1 MKNGTKNAQELDV
14 IRLFQPGSREEPQEA
29 GGKLQL
35 KLRTMAIE
43 DELKGIPRTIVQL
56 HQELLL
62 LRQRRFEASYCGARA
77 LIKALQLDRN
87 FYTNF
92 GCRALDDYLVKYG
105 IGSGEGLAK
114 LINLVKLFEQETFAL
129 VGDDLLNE
137 MIRHLT
143 TAHEDRDGVSTP
155 AQRRRDIQRIFDRYC
170 ERYPG
175 FDRERFRQTLREY
188 IREQYPPKPMPPPTP
203 GPDRTTRQPPNQPPV
218 GSRRFVP
225 SDRSRASFADDS
237 GGQESRTKMTERTC
251 SGCGWRDTVIS
262 DGEIY
267 IFHLVALIKHL
278 KGRHLLDAIP
288 VPAQWAA
295 YRRKFGIK
303 AP

>member
-1 MKNGTKNAQELDV
+1 MKNKTTSTQELDA
-14 IRLFQPGSREEPQEA
+14 IHLFQFGPREEPQET

-43 DELKGIPRTIVQL
+43 DELKGIPKTIVQL

-62 LRQRRFEASYCGARA
+62 LRQRRFEASYRGARA
-77 LIKALQLDRN
+77 LIKALQLDRD
-87 FYTNF
+87 FFTKF
-92 GCRALDDYLVKYG
+92 GCRTLDVYLVKYG
-105 IGSGEGLAK
+105 IGSGGGLAK

-143 TAHEDRDGVSTP
+143 TAHEDRDGVSP
-155 AQRRRDIQRIFDRYC
+155 AAQRRCDIQRIFDRYC
-170 ERYPG
+170 ERYPR
-175 FDRERFRQTLREY
+175 FDRERFRQTVREY
-188 IREQYPPKPMPPPTP
+188 IREQYPPKQTPPPTP
-203 GPDRTTRQPPNQPPV
+203 GPDRTTRQPPSQPPA
-218 GSRRFVP
+218 GSRRLAP
-225 SDRSRASFADDS
+225 SSRSREALADDG
-237 GGQESRTKMTERTC
+237 GGQESGTKMVEKTC
-251 SGCGWRDTVIS
+251 AGCGWRDQVIS
-262 DGEIY
+262 DGEAY
-267 IFHLVALIKHL
+267 IFHLAALIKQL
-278 KGRHLLDAIP
+278 KGRHLLDEIP